1 MSDLKEIFSNLLI
14 NYTTNSSLINEL
26 WDEVEKNYSGKN
38 RHYHT
43 LQHLENLL
51 ITLTE
56 VKSEIQNWESI
67 LFTLFYHDIIYTAL
81 KSDNEEN
88 SALLAEKRMQQLSV
102 SNDIIERCK
111 NQILATKS
119 HSKSTDSD
127 TNYFTDADL
136 SVLGQPWEIYSLY
149 YKNVRKEYA
158 IYPDF
163 IYNPGRKKVIQHFL
177 SMNSI
182 FKTDYFYNQFE
193 KVAKENLMKEL
204 SYL

>member
-1 MSDLKEIFSNLLI
+1 MSNLKEIFSNLLI

-26 WDEVEKNYSGKN
+26 WDEVEKNYSEKK

-163 IYNPGRKKVIQHFL
+163 IYNTGRKKVIQHFL

-182 FKTDYFYNQFE
+182 YKTDYFYNQFE

>member
-1 MSDLKEIFSNLLI
+1 MSNLKEIFSNLLI

-26 WDEVEKNYSGKN
+26 WDEVEKNYSGKK

-163 IYNPGRKKVIQHFL
+163 IYNTGRKKVIQHFL

-182 FKTDYFYNQFE
+182 YKTDYFYNQFE

-204 SYL
+204 SSL

>member
-1 MSDLKEIFSNLLI
+1 MSDLKEIFSKLLI

-26 WDEVEKNYSGKN
+26 WDEVEKNYSEKK

-43 LQHLENLL
+43 LKHLENLF
-51 ITLTE
+51 TSLTE

-81 KSDNEEN
+81 KSNNEEN
-88 SALLAEKRMQQLSV
+88 SALLAENRMQQLSV
-102 SNDIIERCK
+102 SSDITERCK
-111 NQILATKS
+111 KQILATKS
-119 HSKSTDSD
+119 HAKSTDSD
-127 TNYFTDADL
+127 TNYFTDADI
-136 SVLGQPWEIYSLY
+136 SVLGQTWEIYSLY

-163 IYNPGRKKVIQHFL
+163 IYNSGRKKVIQYFL
-177 SMNSI
+177 SMDSI
-182 FKTDYFYNQFE
+182 FKTDYFYNKFE
-193 KVAKENLMKEL
+193 KVAKENLNKEL

>member
-1 MSDLKEIFSNLLI
+1 MIDLKEIFSNLLI

-56 VKSEIQNWESI
+56 VKSEIQNWDSI

-182 FKTDYFYNQFE
+182 YKTDYFYNQFE

>member
-1 MSDLKEIFSNLLI
+1 MSNLKEIFSNLLI

-26 WDEVEKNYSGKN
+26 WDEVEKNYSGKK

-43 LQHLENLL
+43 LLHLDNLF
-51 ITLTE
+51 TSLTE
-56 VKSEIQNWESI
+56 VKSEIQYWEST
-67 LFTLFYHDIIYTAL
+67 LFTLFYHDIIYTTL

-163 IYNPGRKKVIQHFL
+163 IYNTGRKKVIQHFL

-182 FKTDYFYNQFE
+182 YKTDYFYNQFE

>member
-1 MSDLKEIFSNLLI
+1 MSNLKEIFSNLLI

-26 WDEVEKNYSGKN
+26 WDEVEKNYSGKK

-43 LQHLENLL
+43 LLHLDNLF
-51 ITLTE
+51 TSLTE
-56 VKSEIQNWESI
+56 VKSEIQYWEST
-67 LFTLFYHDIIYTAL
+67 LFTLFYHDIIYTTL

-182 FKTDYFYNQFE
+182 FKTDYFYNKYE

>member
-26 WDEVEKNYSGKN
+26 WDEVEKNYSGKK

-43 LQHLENLL
+43 LLHLENLL
-51 ITLTE
+51 TKLTE
-56 VKSEIQNWESI
+56 VKSEIQNWDSI
-67 LFTLFYHDIIYTAL
+67 LFTLFYHDIIYTTL

-163 IYNPGRKKVIQHFL
+163 IYNSGRKKVIQHFL

-204 SYL
+204 SNL

>member
-1 MSDLKEIFSNLLI
+1 MSNLKEIFSNLLI

-26 WDEVEKNYSGKN
+26 WDEVEKNYSGKK

-163 IYNPGRKKVIQHFL
+163 IYNTGRKKVIQHFL

>member
-1 MSDLKEIFSNLLI
+1 MSNLKEIFSNLLI

-56 VKSEIQNWESI
+56 VKSEIQHWEAI

>member
-1 MSDLKEIFSNLLI
+1 MSNLKEIFSNLLI

-26 WDEVEKNYSGKN
+26 WDEVEKNYSGKK

-43 LQHLENLL
+43 LLHLENLL
-51 ITLTE
+51 TKLTE
-56 VKSEIQNWESI
+56 VKSEIQHWEAI

-163 IYNPGRKKVIQHFL
+163 IYNTGRKKVIQHFL

-182 FKTDYFYNQFE
+182 YKTDYFYNQFE

-204 SYL
+204 SSL

>member
-1 MSDLKEIFSNLLI
+1 MSNLKEIFSNLLI

-26 WDEVEKNYSGKN
+26 WDEVEKNYSGKK

-43 LQHLENLL
+43 LLHLDNLF
-51 ITLTE
+51 TSLTE
-56 VKSEIQNWESI
+56 VKSEIQYWEST
-67 LFTLFYHDIIYTAL
+67 LFTLFYHDIIYTTL

-163 IYNPGRKKVIQHFL
+163 IYNSGRKKVIQHFL

-193 KVAKENLMKEL
+193 KIAKENLMKEL
-204 SYL
+204 S

>member
-1 MSDLKEIFSNLLI
+1 MIDLKEIFSNLLI

-26 WDEVEKNYSGKN
+26 WDEVEKNYSEKK